1 MTPSKPRSLFE
12 AVSHGA
18 RSADQSVCIHPLSK
32 LPWQVARALE
42 SRWGTVCRCDS
53 PAHLGHL
60 GISLGAFENQRGCG
74 RGGQGT
80 EQAQGRCYR
89 GCAATLWPQPR

>member
-1 MTPSKPRSLFE
+1 MGP
-12 AVSHGA
+12 GA
-18 RSADQSVCIHPLSK
+18 PIRVVCIHPPSK

-74 RGGQGT
+74 QGGQGT
-80 EQAQGRCYR
+80 GRAQGRCYR
-89 GCAATLWPQPR
+89 GPTSLSLRPPLPGHWGGLRFQE